1 MISGQGPPSWVAEEE
16 RYRYIRVVVARES
29 PPPADLLELGAAPGA
44 LSVSLAAA
52 GYRVTAIDLGEASDA
67 WGDQNEGTMA
77 SSFEEAGIQLVLQD
91 LESTPYSFA
100 DESFDVVLLTEVLEH
115 LREYPARVLIE
126 ARRLLR
132 PGGILLVTTPN
143 AASIP
148 QRVRLALGRSVYSP
162 LDDWI
167 FGLPHARHAREY
179 TVRELGD
186 LLGHAGFDSVSI
198 EAHHFHLTSGRQ
210 GPPARAIK
218 HSIDK
223 LGRLRPSLGANLA
236 VVARRP

>member
-1 MISGQGPPSWVAEEE
+1 MINEHGRPSWVAEEE
-16 RYRYIRVVVARES
+16 RYWYIREMLARES

-52 GYRVTAIDLGEASDA
+52 GYHVTAIDLGEASDA
-67 WGDQNEGTMA
+67 WGNQIEGTMA
-77 SSFEEAGIQLVLQD
+77 SAFAEAGIQLVLRD
-91 LESTPYSFA
+91 LESTPYPFA
-100 DESFDVVLLTEVLEH
+100 DESFDIALLTEVLEH

-148 QRVRLALGRSVYSP
+148 LRVRLALGRTVYTP

-179 TVRELGD
+179 TVSELGA
-186 LLGHAGFDSVSI
+186 LLRHAGFDFVSI
-198 EAHHFHLTSGRQ
+198 EARHFHLTSGRQ
-210 GPPARAIK
+210 AAPARAIK
-218 HSIDK
+218 HAIDR

-236 VVARRP
+236 VIARRP